1 MKNNLTYTELYHII
15 YKKIKKSWQKF
26 KQMVKK
32 EKKMKKQLILKGC
45 SLAFT
50 CLLLIASV
58 FVGVSAAKQLN
69 FNVGIRF
76 SPDYLC
82 KVEVKSSSSSEFITI
97 FNNSQPS
104 AVHESYIEKIENNTL
119 HLNLPELQTAMG
131 ATLNFRI
138 TNYTQT
144 TAISATI
151 ESKDA
156 QNAVLN
162 TSTIKKIAAHDP
174 AAAASSAE
182 TTISLSSGSAL
193 SLTFAEGVD
202 SYTLTLTISG
212 GGMWSRINAYLSNE
226 NDERLKCV
234 CSSGMLGGETFVCD
248 FLGGEI
254 YILEVVSGL
263 FDIEGFTYKR
273 EEVFKYTHTYY
284 GVKFTDNASA
294 TTYKVL
300 EKE

>member
-1 MKNNLTYTELYHII
+1 
-15 YKKIKKSWQKF
+15 
-26 KQMVKK
+26 
-32 EKKMKKQLILKGC
+32 MKKQLILKGC

-82 KVEVKSSSSSEFITI
+82 KVEIKSSSSSEFITI

-182 TTISLSSGSAL
+182 TSFSISAGAYLCIEFSA
-193 SLTFAEGVD
+193 
-202 SYTLTLTISG
+202 YTAIMCNLTIKG
-212 GGMWSRINAYLSNE
+212 PLNYYRDYTVALTRPNQPEVIW
-226 NDERLKCV
+226 LKDKWEDC
-234 CSSGMLGGETFVCD
+234 LYEDILELGETVELSITGTGAGFEPDPPTFEGATSVKEGITHVIDAEWVPYC
-248 FLGGEI
+248 FTIVVGG
-254 YILEVVSGL
+254 
-263 FDIEGFTYKR
+263 DITMSYEAWY
-273 EEVFKYTHTYY
+273 
-284 GVKFTDNASA
+284 
-294 TTYKVL
+294 
-300 EKE
+300 

>member
-1 MKNNLTYTELYHII
+1 
-15 YKKIKKSWQKF
+15 
-26 KQMVKK
+26 
-32 EKKMKKQLILKGC
+32 MKKRLILKGC

-182 TTISLSSGSAL
+182 TSFSISAGAYLCIEFSA
-193 SLTFAEGVD
+193 
-202 SYTLTLTISG
+202 YTAIMCNLTIKGPLNYYRDYTVALTRPNQPEVIWLKDKWEDCLYEDILELGETVELSITGTG
-212 GGMWSRINAYLSNE
+212 GGFEPYPPTFEGATSVTNE
-226 NDERLKCV
+226 
-234 CSSGMLGGETFVCD
+234 
-248 FLGGEI
+248 I
-254 YILEVVSGL
+254 
-263 FDIEGFTYKR
+263 
-273 EEVFKYTHTYY
+273 TH
-284 GVKFTDNASA
+284 VFTDEEMKEISDGWGNVYIDPKRTIVVGGDIIMSYSA
-294 TTYKVL
+294 PIS
-300 EKE
+300 

>member
-1 MKNNLTYTELYHII
+1 
-15 YKKIKKSWQKF
+15 
-26 KQMVKK
+26 
-32 EKKMKKQLILKGC
+32 MKKQLILKGC

-82 KVEVKSSSSSEFITI
+82 KVEIKSSSSSEFITI

-202 SYTLTLTISG
+202 SCTLTFLNISG
-212 GGMWSRINAYLSNE
+212 HWWSIDVYLSNQN
-226 NDERLKCV
+226 NDKLECLYSQTF
-234 CSSGMLGGETFVCD
+234 SSADTQGFVLPIQ
-248 FLGGEI
+248 FFSEEI
-254 YILEVVSGL
+254 YLLDVIFFLEDCVGL
-263 FDIEGFTYKR
+263 TYKDSS
-273 EEVFKYTHTYY
+273 VDYTTTTYY
-284 GVKFTDNASA
+284 GVVFTADA
-294 TTYKVL
+294 TANLHGSTDPRA
-300 EKE
+300 

>member
-1 MKNNLTYTELYHII
+1 
-15 YKKIKKSWQKF
+15 
-26 KQMVKK
+26 
-32 EKKMKKQLILKGC
+32 MKKRLILKGC

-202 SYTLTLTISG
+202 SYTLTFLNISG
-212 GGMWSRINAYLSNE
+212 HWWTIDVYLSNQN
-226 NDERLKCV
+226 NDKLECLYSHDSV
-234 CSSGMLGGETFVCD
+234 ATPGFVLPIQ
-248 FLGGEI
+248 FFSEEI
-254 YILEVVSGL
+254 YLLVVVHFLNDCVGL
-263 FDIEGFTYKR
+263 TYKDSS
-273 EEVFKYTHTYY
+273 VDYTTTTYY
-284 GVKFTDNASA
+284 GVVFTADA
-294 TTYKVL
+294 TANLHGSTDPRA
-300 EKE
+300 